1 MHPSS
6 PAPVSHRRKKW
17 TGFLLLVVFAVFSIV
32 LFWFVGKPMLATL
45 SQPEQSRA
53 WVDAHGILGRLAMIG
68 MMAFQII
75 VAIVPGEP
83 LEIGAGYAFGAWEGT
98 LLCLIGS
105 VLGSLLVFCFV
116 RKFGVKIVELFFP
129 REKIQSISF
138 LRKMCIRDSFS
149 IEALGARVAAHLRRE
164 YRHKAAAHVRF
175 DQDFAIDYSECTA
188 YFQGTPLP
196 LAKKE
201 FEILAFLSQH
211 SGQVF
216 DKERIYEA
224 VWGWDG
230 QGDSAVVAEH
240 IRRIRAKLNAAGVR
254 PYIETVWGMGYKWA
268 K

>member
-1 MHPSS
+1 MTPRILIVDDEIDILNLLKDYFVINGYDVLAAASGREALQKVEQK
-6 PAPVSHRRKKW
+6 PDLILLDINLPDIDGLTVCQRIRQFVSCPILFLTAKIEDRDKIN
-17 TGFLLLVVFAVFSIV
+17 GFSAGADDYVV
-32 LFWFVGKPMLATL
+32 KP
-45 SQPEQSRA
+45 
-53 WVDAHGILGRLAMIG
+53 
-68 MMAFQII
+68 
-75 VAIVPGEP
+75 
-83 LEIGAGYAFGAWEGT
+83 
-98 LLCLIGS
+98 
-105 VLGSLLVFCFV
+105 
-116 RKFGVKIVELFFP
+116 
-129 REKIQSISF
+129 
-138 LRKMCIRDSFS
+138 FS